1 MGRETLYANNV
12 IRTMTNSQRARV
24 QKESERGWQFQRKN
38 VICHFFLRPA
48 VCGMNKNYRLTRSER
63 WFLGWPRAR
72 LCACMRAFI
81 WFSDNNQKTRLIFV
95 RMLCVWGV
103 CVSLTQ
109 FALRK
114 IRFTQN
120 DVSIGTA
127 TQHFLI
133 WYIAPC
139 VWAAIQRKRR
149 ATNRARETE
158 KAVCL
163 TN

>member
-1 MGRETLYANNV
+1 
-12 IRTMTNSQRARV
+12 MTNSNARARV
-24 QKESERGWQFQRKN
+24 QKESERGWRFQRKN
-38 VICHFFLRPA
+38 VICNFFFRPA
-48 VCGMNKNYRLTRSER
+48 VCGMNKNYRLTRAAKDD
-63 WFLGWPRAR
+63 FLVGP
-72 LCACMRAFI
+72 CAIVCVYARAFI

-139 VWAAIQRKRR
+139 VWPLQRKRR
-149 ATNRARETE
+149 RTERATE